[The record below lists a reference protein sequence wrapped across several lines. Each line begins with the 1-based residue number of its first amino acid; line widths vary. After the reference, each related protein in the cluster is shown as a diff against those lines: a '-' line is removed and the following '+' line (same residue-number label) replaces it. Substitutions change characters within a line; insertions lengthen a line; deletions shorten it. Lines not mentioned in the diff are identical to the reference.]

1 MFMID
6 YKKPSLASFLGMER
20 PKKIRVKVTL
30 EKGCTYYTPQAK
42 WFFKWHD
49 NNYKTR
55 SVKTLMWQIYGPN
68 ASEGRRIEDI
78 DLIGMTRKSVSETV
92 RERARQLDFFP
103 FNPTKKDKI

>member
-6 YKKPSLASFLGMER
+6 YKKPSLACFLGMER

-30 EKGCTYYTPQAK
+30 EGGSIYYTPQAR

-55 SVKTLMWQIYGPN
+55 SLKTLMWQIYGPN

-78 DLIGMTRKSVSETV
+78 KVIGMTSNSLSEII
-92 RERARQLDFFP
+92 REKARRLDYFP
-103 FNPTKKDKI
+103 FNHPKEKI